1 MMHSPKVNR
10 SFLLTLTYPSL
21 CVRFEKGAFK
31 SYPKQCNAT
40 LNENLA
46 TEISSI
52 WTSSRGYQLQVCL
65 WVFWVFFFFSFFFL
79 QHTYLIF
86 QPPSRDYQADELISN
101 DIIITEDVWMYLVR
115 NVSRPLAVLP
125 ALHFLISDDLL
136 KKSFKFVKNMLAF
149 KNFLSNEL
157 IDSCD

>member
-21 CVRFEKGAFK
+21 CVRFEKVAFK
-31 SYPKQCNAT
+31 GYPKQCNAT

-65 WVFWVFFFFSFFFL
+65 WVFWVFFFFSFFFT
-79 QHTYLIF
+79 TYLFDLSTTLQRQSSQCSYF
-86 QPPSRDYQADELISN
+86 QRHNHNRRCLNVLGQECFKTFGSSSCIS
-101 DIIITEDVWMYLVR
+101 
-115 NVSRPLAVLP
+115 SP
-125 ALHFLISDDLL
+125 DLTW
-136 KKSFKFVKNMLAF
+136 SFKKEFQ
-149 KNFLSNEL
+149 
-157 IDSCD
+157 IC